1 MEGDCILSSWRYVID
16 QRLHAASNKKLPKC
30 GRCSPGTKFTNHST
44 VNLRY
49 SASMQHLLQFQT
61 HQKQNIYIYIIIIHY
76 ESSLFSRVQF
86 PNFSRCFTM
95 KSPPWL
101 PIRTA
106 FLGASIPGPAPAGE
120 RTNNGWEVHRGFI
133 LFGGFLNHGTN
144 PQIIQT

>member
-1 MEGDCILSSWRYVID
+1 MWALLPWNKVHKPFNCKSEIFSINATLIAV
-16 QRLHAASNKKLPKC
+16 SNPPK
-30 GRCSPGTKFTNHST
+30 TEH
-44 VNLRY
+44 
-49 SASMQHLLQFQT
+49 
-61 HQKQNIYIYIIIIHY
+61 IYIIIIHY